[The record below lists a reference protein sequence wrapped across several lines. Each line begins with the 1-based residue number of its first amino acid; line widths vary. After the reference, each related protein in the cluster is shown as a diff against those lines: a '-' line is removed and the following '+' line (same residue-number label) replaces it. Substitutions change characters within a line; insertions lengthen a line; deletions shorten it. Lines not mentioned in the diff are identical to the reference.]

1 MDKNINK
8 QNVYISEEENTL
20 NWIEIQSSFKK
31 SFGNEIY
38 NSWLQKI
45 SLVKEYNDY
54 LILGVPT
61 RFFRDWIVSRY
72 LDKILEQVKS
82 FKLSLNRIEFKIIE
96 ENKQNQELIKI
107 DQLNK
112 VTEIKDSILNYNRL
126 NPNLSFESFIK
137 GKSNEIALSYS
148 KKVCDY
154 VSRYNPLYICGGVG
168 LGKTHL
174 LNAIGLETQKD
185 NNVMFISAERF
196 MYHFIKSIKKNDMVN
211 FKDFFRK
218 SSVFIIDDIQFIS
231 GKESL
236 QEEFFHTFNSLIEKG
251 SQIIISSDRPPMKL
265 DRVQERIKSRL
276 SGGLVVDIEAPDLDL
291 KIKILKKKIEEIQNQ
306 FKENIDLSDEV
317 INYIAS
323 ESKTNIR
330 ELIGVLNRVIAFSRV
345 HNKVLT
351 TVDCKNILKD
361 VFSQIR
367 VITVD
372 KIQNIVSNYF
382 NIALSDMLSQRR
394 SRPLA
399 RPRQIAMY
407 LAKKMTS
414 RSLPEIGRRF
424 ANRDHTTVIHA
435 VKTITRLSDQ
445 DDEMKKILIKLKVFC
460 WNSEEMQFI
469 VKRDILLKSLNFVQG
484 VVEKKN
490 TLPILSNVL
499 LQLKEKKLTIVAT
512 DLDIV
517 FHDEIED
524 VKVLKEGST
533 TTSAAILY
541 DILRKISSNSE
552 LNFDL
557 KNENKLSLKE

>member
-1 MDKNINK
+1 MENNNTKK
-8 QNVYISEEENTL
+8 QNVYTSEEEATL
-20 NWIEIQSSFKK
+20 SWDELQSSFKK
-31 SFGNEIY
+31 SFGSEIY

-72 LDKILEQVKS
+72 LDKILELVKS
-82 FKLSLNRIEFKIIE
+82 FKMSLNRIEFKIID
-96 ENKQNQELIKI
+96 ENKQNQEFIKI
-107 DQLNK
+107 DELNK

-126 NPNLSFESFIK
+126 NPNLNFDSFIQ
-137 GKSNEIALSYS
+137 GTSNDIALSYS
-148 KKVCDY
+148 KKVCEHI
-154 VSRYNPLYICGGVG
+154 SRYNPLYVCGGVG

-174 LNAIGLETQKD
+174 LNAIGLELQND

-218 SSVFIIDDIQFIS
+218 SSVFIIDDIQFMS

-236 QEEFFHTFNSLIEKG
+236 QEEFFHTFNSLMDKG
-251 SQIIISSDRPPMKL
+251 SQIIISSDRSPMKL
-265 DRVQERIKSRL
+265 DRVQDRIKSRL
-276 SGGLVVDIEAPDLDL
+276 AGGLVVDIDVPNVEL
-291 KIKILKKKIEEIQNQ
+291 KVKIIKKKIEEIQNQ
-306 FKENIDLSDEV
+306 FKENINLSDEV

-345 HNKVLT
+345 HNKILNIS
-351 TVDCKNILKD
+351 DCKNILKD
-361 VFSQIR
+361 VFNQIK

-382 NIALSDMLSQRR
+382 NIALSEMLSQRR

-407 LAKKMTS
+407 LAKKMTT

-435 VKTITRLSDQ
+435 VKTITRLSEQ
-445 DDEMKKILIKLKVFC
+445 DEEMKKNISQI
-460 WNSEEMQFI
+460 
-469 VKRDILLKSLNFVQG
+469 KSL
-484 VVEKKN
+484 
-490 TLPILSNVL
+490 L
-499 LQLKEKKLTIVAT
+499 LEQ
-512 DLDIV
+512 
-517 FHDEIED
+517 
-524 VKVLKEGST
+524 
-533 TTSAAILY
+533 
-541 DILRKISSNSE
+541 
-552 LNFDL
+552 
-557 KNENKLSLKE
+557 

>member
-1 MDKNINK
+1 MDKNNIKKN
-8 QNVYISEEENTL
+8 NLHSSEEENTL
-20 NWIEIQSSFKK
+20 KWEEVQKGFKDT
-31 SFGNEIY
+31 FGSEVY
-38 NSWLQKI
+38 NSWLQKLT
-45 SLVKEYNDY
+45 LVKEFNDY

-96 ENKQNQELIKI
+96 ENRQNQDLIKI
-107 DQLNK
+107 DELNK

-126 NPNLSFESFIK
+126 NPNLNFSSFIK
-137 GKSNEIALSYS
+137 GKSNDIAVSYA
-148 KKVCDY
+148 KKVCEHL
-154 VSRYNPLYICGGVG
+154 SRYNPLYISGGVG

-174 LNAIGLETQKD
+174 LNAIGLELQND

-236 QEEFFHTFNSLIEKG
+236 QEEFFHTFNSLMDKG
-251 SQIIISSDRPPMKL
+251 SQIIISSDRHPMKL

-276 SGGLVVDIEAPDLDL
+276 AGGLVVDIDVPDFEL
-291 KIKILKKKIEEIQNQ
+291 KAEIIKKKIEEIQSQ
-306 FKENIDLSDEV
+306 FKENINLNDEV

-323 ESKTNIR
+323 ECKTNIR

-345 HNKVLT
+345 HNKVLDIG
-351 TVDCKNILKD
+351 DCKKILRD
-361 VFSQIR
+361 VFSQIK

-372 KIQNIVSNYF
+372 KIQNTVSNFF
-382 NIALSDMLSQRR
+382 NIALSEMLSQRR

-399 RPRQIAMY
+399 RPRQIAMF
-407 LAKKMTS
+407 LAKKMTT

-435 VKTITRLSDQ
+435 VKTITRLSEQ
-445 DDEMKKILIKLKVFC
+445 DDEMKKNISQI
-460 WNSEEMQFI
+460 
-469 VKRDILLKSLNFVQG
+469 KSL
-484 VVEKKN
+484 
-490 TLPILSNVL
+490 L
-499 LQLKEKKLTIVAT
+499 L
-512 DLDIV
+512 
-517 FHDEIED
+517 
-524 VKVLKEGST
+524 
-533 TTSAAILY
+533 
-541 DILRKISSNSE
+541 
-552 LNFDL
+552 
-557 KNENKLSLKE
+557 EN

>member
-1 MDKNINK
+1 MEKNNIKKN
-8 QNVYISEEENTL
+8 NLYVSEEEKTL
-20 NWIEIQSSFKK
+20 VWEDIQVSFKK
-31 SFGNEIY
+31 TFGNEVY

-72 LDKILEQVKS
+72 LDKILEQVKG

-96 ENKQNQELIKI
+96 ETKQSQEYIKI
-107 DQLNK
+107 DELNK
-112 VTEIKDSILNYNRL
+112 VSEIKDSILNYNRL
-126 NPNLSFESFIK
+126 NPNLSFENFIQ
-137 GKSNEIALSYS
+137 GKSNDVALSYS
-148 KKVCDY
+148 KKVCEH

-174 LNAIGLETQKD
+174 LNAIGLALQNE

-236 QEEFFHTFNSLIEKG
+236 QEEFFHTFNSLMDKG
-251 SQIIISSDRPPMKL
+251 SQIIISSDRSPMKL
-265 DRVQERIKSRL
+265 DRVQDRIKSRL
-276 SGGLVVDIEAPDLDL
+276 SGGLVVDIESPDLEL
-291 KIKILKKKIEEIQNQ
+291 KVKIIKKKIEEIQNQ
-306 FKENIDLSDEV
+306 FKENIDLTEEV
-317 INYIAS
+317 INFIAS
-323 ESKTNIR
+323 ETKTNIR

-345 HNKVLT
+345 HNKNLNVSE
-351 TVDCKNILKD
+351 CKNILKD
-361 VFSQIR
+361 VFNQIR

-372 KIQNIVSNYF
+372 KIQNTVSNYF
-382 NIALSDMLSQRR
+382 NIPLSDMLSQRR

-435 VKTITRLSDQ
+435 VKTISRLVDQ
-445 DDEMKKILIKLKVFC
+445 DDEMKKNINQLQ
-460 WNSEEMQFI
+460 S
-469 VKRDILLKSLNFVQG
+469 LLLEQ
-484 VVEKKN
+484 
-490 TLPILSNVL
+490 
-499 LQLKEKKLTIVAT
+499 
-512 DLDIV
+512 
-517 FHDEIED
+517 
-524 VKVLKEGST
+524 
-533 TTSAAILY
+533 
-541 DILRKISSNSE
+541 
-552 LNFDL
+552 
-557 KNENKLSLKE
+557 

>member
-1 MDKNINK
+1 MDDNNTKK
-8 QNVYISEEENTL
+8 QNVYISEEESTL
-20 NWIEIQSSFKK
+20 NWDDIQSSFKK
-31 SFGNEIY
+31 TFGNEVY

-45 SLVKEYNDY
+45 SLLKEFNDY
-54 LILGVPT
+54 LVLGVPT

-96 ENKQNQELIKI
+96 ENKQNQDYIKI
-107 DQLNK
+107 DELNK

-126 NPNLSFESFIK
+126 NPNLNFDSFIQ
-137 GKSNEIALSYS
+137 GKSNDIALSYS
-148 KKVCDY
+148 KKVCEHI
-154 VSRYNPLYICGGVG
+154 SRYNPLYICGGVG

-174 LNAIGLETQKD
+174 LNAIGLELQND

-236 QEEFFHTFNSLIEKG
+236 QEEFFHTFNSLMDKG
-251 SQIIISSDRPPMKL
+251 SQIVISADRAPMKL
-265 DRVQERIKSRL
+265 DRVQDRIKSRL
-276 SGGLVVDIEAPDLDL
+276 AGGLVVDIDVPDLEL
-291 KIKILKKKIEEIQNQ
+291 KVKIIKNKIEEIQSQ
-306 FKENIDLSDEV
+306 FKESINLSGEV

-345 HNKVLT
+345 HNKILT
-351 TVDCKNILKD
+351 ISDCKNILKD
-361 VFSQIR
+361 VFNQIR

-382 NIALSDMLSQRR
+382 NIALSEMLSQRR

-407 LAKKMTS
+407 LAKKMTT

-435 VKTITRLSDQ
+435 VKTITRLSEQ
-445 DDEMKKILIKLKVFC
+445 DNEMKKNISQI
-460 WNSEEMQFI
+460 
-469 VKRDILLKSLNFVQG
+469 KSL
-484 VVEKKN
+484 
-490 TLPILSNVL
+490 L
-499 LQLKEKKLTIVAT
+499 LEQ
-512 DLDIV
+512 
-517 FHDEIED
+517 
-524 VKVLKEGST
+524 
-533 TTSAAILY
+533 
-541 DILRKISSNSE
+541 
-552 LNFDL
+552 
-557 KNENKLSLKE
+557 

>member
-1 MDKNINK
+1 MEKNNTKK
-8 QNVYISEEENTL
+8 QNVYVSEEEKTL
-20 NWIEIQSSFKK
+20 NWIDIQTSFEKT
-31 SFGNEIY
+31 FGSEIY

-45 SLVKEYNDY
+45 SLIKEYNDY

-96 ENKQNQELIKI
+96 ENKQNQELLKI
-107 DQLNK
+107 DELNK

-126 NPNLSFESFIK
+126 NPALNFQNFIK
-137 GKSNEIALSYS
+137 GESNDVALSYS
-148 KKVCDY
+148 KKVCEH

-174 LNAIGLETQKD
+174 LNSIGLELQND

-236 QEEFFHTFNSLIEKG
+236 QEEFFHTFNSLMDKG

-265 DRVQERIKSRL
+265 ERVQDRIKSRL
-276 SGGLVVDIEAPDLDL
+276 AGGLVVDIQIPDIEL
-291 KIKILKKKIEEIQNQ
+291 KIKIIKKKIDEIQNQ
-306 FKENIDLSDEV
+306 FKENINLSDEV

-345 HNKVLT
+345 HNRSLNVS
-351 TVDCKNILKD
+351 DCKNILKD
-361 VFSQIR
+361 VFNQIR

-372 KIQNIVSNYF
+372 KIQNVVSNYF

-399 RPRQIAMY
+399 RPRQIAMF

-435 VKTITRLSDQ
+435 VKTITRLSEQ
-445 DDEMKKILIKLKVFC
+445 DDEMKKNI
-460 WNSEEMQFI
+460 MQI
-469 VKRDILLKSLNFVQG
+469 KSLLAEQ
-484 VVEKKN
+484 
-490 TLPILSNVL
+490 
-499 LQLKEKKLTIVAT
+499 
-512 DLDIV
+512 
-517 FHDEIED
+517 
-524 VKVLKEGST
+524 
-533 TTSAAILY
+533 
-541 DILRKISSNSE
+541 
-552 LNFDL
+552 
-557 KNENKLSLKE
+557 

>member
-1 MDKNINK
+1 MEKNNIKKN
-8 QNVYISEEENTL
+8 NVYISEEEKTL
-20 NWIEIQSSFKK
+20 VWEDIQTSFKK
-31 SFGNEIY
+31 TFGNEIY

-72 LDKILEQVKS
+72 LDKILEQVKA

-96 ENKQNQELIKI
+96 EAKQNQEFIKI
-107 DQLNK
+107 NELNK

-126 NPNLSFESFIK
+126 NPNLNFDNFIQ
-137 GKSNEIALSYS
+137 GKSNDIALSYS
-148 KKVCDY
+148 KKVCEHIA
-154 VSRYNPLYICGGVG
+154 RYNPLYICGGVG

-174 LNAIGLETQKD
+174 LNAIGLSLQHE

-236 QEEFFHTFNSLIEKG
+236 QEEFFHTFNSLMDKG
-251 SQIIISSDRPPMKL
+251 SQIIISSDRSPMKL
-265 DRVQERIKSRL
+265 DKVQDRIKSRL
-276 SGGLVVDIEAPDLDL
+276 SGGLVVDIESPDLEL
-291 KIKILKKKIEEIQNQ
+291 KSKIIKKKIEEIENQ
-306 FKENIDLSDEV
+306 FKENINLSDEV
-317 INYIAS
+317 INFIAS
-323 ESKTNIR
+323 ETKTNIR

-345 HNKVLT
+345 HNKILNIS
-351 TVDCKNILKD
+351 DCKNILRD
-361 VFSQIR
+361 VFNQIR

-372 KIQNIVSNYF
+372 KIQNVVSNYF
-382 NIALSDMLSQRR
+382 NIPLSDMLSQRR

-424 ANRDHTTVIHA
+424 ANRDHTTVIHC
-435 VKTITRLSDQ
+435 KNNIT
-445 DDEMKKILIKLKVFC
+445 LI
-460 WNSEEMQFI
+460 
-469 VKRDILLKSLNFVQG
+469 
-484 VVEKKN
+484 
-490 TLPILSNVL
+490 
-499 LQLKEKKLTIVAT
+499 
-512 DLDIV
+512 
-517 FHDEIED
+517 
-524 VKVLKEGST
+524 
-533 TTSAAILY
+533 
-541 DILRKISSNSE
+541 
-552 LNFDL
+552 
-557 KNENKLSLKE
+557 